1 MECPSVHP
9 IMRAESSTPAPLNYR
24 RPSTFSAACLGWERT
39 LLGFLATLSVG
50 LPTVFAVTVGLA
62 LTAISMVVLP
72 PDAVAQQQVAGGLP
86 ETLTQESVL
95 DYIRTEDVSTVEAF
109 IEALPPLHKRH
120 FISVFESQSPAK
132 EYISGTYPRVVSWG
146 ADARFVVTW
155 TTDPANPTGNQVEF
169 LQPVPDEGRWIAGV
183 IDFAAAP
190 PTISQPES
198 CKSCHGELNRPLWG
212 AYPVWKGTETP
223 TAGLLPLQSEILQS
237 ALLTST
243 HPRLAPLDLSRYQ
256 YPPRVFRFGDSR
268 SLVGP
273 NWEIGSV
280 ISWRH
285 AEVLFQRL
293 KAREDY
299 EQIAAAT
306 ACSGNPRF
314 YLADWFS
321 QADFN
326 LRRLSG
332 TGEFVQGENTH
343 YGLDRDYSVGYS
355 SVGRSLAFL
364 IFHDLYQRDERIT
377 ALYQS
382 TSNELAYLPTSSY
395 LASYPIGTATAADE
409 LIVIYNQHHVF
420 QGAASLEARL
430 AGQGGR
436 GFSYSAAAKSGHV
449 RVFNRYICT
458 ALNNEPPPPPSPPPP
473 DPPPSPPPPDPPP
486 SPPPPDPP
494 PSPPPSPPGGGGG
507 GGVRQTVP
515 DAPSNLLVD
524 GTDGAVTLTWDAPED
539 DGGAA
544 ITDYLYRINGRN
556 PWISS
561 GTTDTTHTVTGLVNG
576 TAYVFQ
582 VRAVNRIGRSF
593 SSNRAEATPEAPEV
607 FTLDFAHFANG
618 DGITSEVVLVN
629 VAPDPIRPAIYFYDQ
644 QGHLIDP
651 ESVVEVTGDLEV
663 TEDGSLSVLMEMEPL
678 GVLTI
683 STHGQGELVSGSVK
697 VLSDGPIG
705 GGVRYGVPE
714 IGVAGVGASEP
725 VRDVLFPARRQQGG
739 IRTAASL
746 HNLQEEAM
754 GVNCRLMSGGVALEE
769 VQIPLEANGQASWF
783 IEDAFPTTDTT
794 DFLGSVRCTVPGSRR
809 FTAIAVE
816 TDAAQRIFNTLSVVP
831 VDRTGGRRGETVLD
845 FAHFVNGT
853 WITDLV
859 FVNLETQPSGP
870 PLSPFHTAIHPSRP
884 AIYFYDTE
892 GNPIAP
898 TSVVDLTGDLEVTED
913 GALTVRTKM
922 EPMGVLTISTHG
934 RGALVSGSVRVVSDG
949 PIGGMLRFDHPAL
962 GAAGVGASPSV
973 SDVVFP
979 VWRQEG
985 GINTGV
991 ALHNLESSPGLLRCD
1006 LMREGVLLDA
1016 ASIPLEANGQTSW
1029 LIDQAFP
1036 AADTS
1041 DFAGSVRCD
1050 AVGEGRFSA
1059 VALEMDP
1066 GNRIF
1071 TTLPVVPVPE
1081 MPSQE

>member
-1 MECPSVHP
+1 MNRSKKSLTKAMRSGDS
-9 IMRAESSTPAPLNYR
+9 IIKSRAEAMTAPR
-24 RPSTFSAACLGWERT
+24 TFSGACPGRGRT
-39 LLGFLATLSVG
+39 FLVLLAVLSSA

-95 DYIRTEDVSTVEAF
+95 DYIRTEGVSTVEAF

-223 TAGLLPLQSEILQS
+223 TAGPLPLQSEILQS

-382 TSNELAYLPTSSY
+382 TSNELAYEPTSSY

-436 GFSYSAAAKSGHV
+436 GFSYSAAAKAGHV
-449 RVFNRYICT
+449 PVFNRYICT
-458 ALNNEPPPPPSPPPP
+458 ALNNEPPPPPP
-473 DPPPSPPPPDPPP
+473 
-486 SPPPPDPP
+486 PPPPDPP

-544 ITDYLYRINGRN
+544 ITDYQYRINGRN

-576 TAYVFQ
+576 TEYVFE
-582 VRAVNRIGRSF
+582 VRAVNRIGKSF

-629 VAPDPIRPAIYFYDQ
+629 VAPDPIRPALHFYDQ
-644 QGHLIDP
+644 EGALIDP
-651 ESVVEVTGDLEV
+651 ASLVDITPDLVVA
-663 TEDGSLSVLMEMEPL
+663 EDGSLTVRTAMEPL
-678 GVLTI
+678 SELTI
-683 STHGQGELVSGSVK
+683 ATHGQGELVSGSVK
-697 VLSDGPIG
+697 VVTDGPLG
-705 GGVRYGVPE
+705 GLVRYSVPGV
-714 IGVAGVGASEP
+714 GVTGVGASPP
-725 VRDVLFPARRQQGG
+725 VRDVVFPARRQEGG

-783 IEDAFPTTDTT
+783 IEDAFPTTDTS

-816 TDAAQRIFNTLSVVP
+816 TDAAQRIYTALPVVP
-831 VDRTGGRRGETVLD
+831 VDRSGGRGGETVLD
-845 FAHFVNGT
+845 FTHFANGT
-853 WITDLV
+853 SWITDLV
-859 FVNLETQPSGP
+859 FVNLSIRPSGP
-870 PLSPFHTAIHPSRP
+870 SLTPFDSPIHPSRP

-892 GNPIAP
+892 GNPIDP

-934 RGALVSGSVRVVSDG
+934 RGELVTGSVRVVSDG

-991 ALHNLESSPGLLRCD
+991 VLHNLESSPGLLRCD